1 MSLRRYNPYYRWLF
15 PWLLDRVS
23 AAVAD
28 ERRELLAQAQG
39 VVLEIGAGTGSS
51 LHCYSESVD
60 TLIALESDVSV
71 MRLARQQ
78 LGKMSSTVQA
88 KTRLLLADAESI
100 PLADNSVDTLVSFLV
115 LCSVPQPQHALAEM
129 HRVIKADGQLLF
141 FEHVLADDP
150 KVQRWQHRLN
160 PFWHRCAG
168 GCQLNR
174 QTAELIQEAGFSLQ
188 HYKRYQHHA
197 FPRLVGQLIEG
208 SATKTLVGPKGLT
221 SE

>member
-23 AAVAD
+23 AAVAN
-28 ERRELLAQAQG
+28 ERAELLSQARG

-51 LHCYSESVD
+51 FHCYSEQLD
-60 TLIALESDVSV
+60 RLIALEPDSAV
-71 MRLARQQ
+71 MQLARRH
-78 LGKMSSTVQA
+78 LRHMPARIQA
-88 KTRLLLADAESI
+88 DTTLLLADAQAI

-115 LCSVPQPQHALAEM
+115 LCSVPQPQQALAEM
-129 HRVIKADGQLLF
+129 RRVLKAEGRLLF

-150 KVQRWQHRLN
+150 AVRRWQHRLN

-174 QTAELIQEAGFSLQ
+174 ETAELIQQAGFSLQ
-188 HYKRYQHHA
+188 SYERYQHRS
-197 FPRLVGQLIEG
+197 FPRLVGQLISG
-208 SATKTLVGPKGLT
+208 IAIKTL
-221 SE
+221 

>member
-1 MSLRRYNPYYRWLF
+1 MSLRSYNPYYRWLF

-28 ERRELLAQAQG
+28 ERSELLDLAQG
-39 VVLEIGAGTGSS
+39 IVLEIGAGTGSS
-51 LHCYSESVD
+51 FHCYPDAVD
-60 TLIALESDVSV
+60 KLVALEPDIAV
-71 MRLARQQ
+71 MHLARKH
-78 LGKMSSTVQA
+78 LRKMPASVQA
-88 KTRLLLADAESI
+88 KTELLLADAEAI

-115 LCSVPQPQHALAEM
+115 LCSVPHPQHALAEM
-129 HRVIKADGQLLF
+129 RRVLKADGQLLF

-174 QTAELIQEAGFSLQ
+174 ETAELIQQAGFSLPTYQ
-188 HYKRYQHHA
+188 RYQHQS
-197 FPRLVGQLIEG
+197 FPRLVGQLISG
-208 SATKTLVGPKGLT
+208 RAVKAND
-221 SE
+221 